1 MQSGPPSSPST
12 RRGRAEDRHHVG
24 RDSRVPRRK
33 RARGPRVY
41 QRAGGEV
48 WWAYLDRETRVSL
61 DTTDEAEA
69 HRRLAERLAQRVPGA
84 ARPARGEATLER
96 IGVAYMEAPH
106 GWSKRNA
113 HTNDLRVAS
122 FIEAMA
128 AQGVIAASHITEAVL
143 DAWRARRMTEAG
155 RATINRDEVVARS
168 MLAWGKE
175 RGLCGD
181 TPLATRKLL
190 REPKRQA
197 APIIPSPATVRRV
210 LAAMRVLA
218 DEIAAAPV
226 RKYVGE
232 VKRAFAADAM
242 RGAALTVETALLSGL
257 RLDELRHLRSEHV
270 SSVGV
275 RVAPEAGTA
284 DEAWST
290 KGYRERLIPL
300 APDARRVVGEY
311 LAWRVAAR
319 GGQGRTAEMAQTWLA
334 DKIRAGCGRVAL
346 DEYPVADDEPRA
358 VTEARDA
365 REAAVRFDPHDLRRT
380 FATECVRGGIPLT
393 VVRDW
398 LGHRDVQTTERYLGR
413 YAEDAL
419 LVVPYATPAPP
430 AGCTQSC
437 TQPCTQPCTQHP
449 RNPGNS

>member
-1 MQSGPPSSPST
+1 M
-12 RRGRAEDRHHVG
+12 RG
-24 RDSRVPRRK
+24 
-33 RARGPRVY
+33 
-41 QRAGGEV
+41 
-48 WWAYLDRETRVSL
+48 L
-61 DTTDEAEA
+61 
-69 HRRLAERLAQRVPGA
+69 
-84 ARPARGEATLER
+84 
-96 IGVAYMEAPH
+96 
-106 GWSKRNA
+106 
-113 HTNDLRVAS
+113 
-122 FIEAMA
+122 
-128 AQGVIAASHITEAVL
+128 GVIAASHITEAVL

-168 MLAWGKE
+168 MLAWGRE
-175 RGLCGD
+175 RGLCGE
-181 TPLATRKLL
+181 TPLASRKLL

-218 DEIAAAPV
+218 DELATAPV

-290 KGYRERLIPL
+290 KSYRERMIPL

-334 DKIRAGCGRVAL
+334 DKIRAGAARVAA
-346 DEYPVADDEPRA
+346 DEYPPG
-358 VTEARDA
+358 EARAA
-365 REAAVRFDPHDLRRT
+365 REVAVRFDPHDLRRT

-419 LVVPYATPAPP
+419 LVVPYAAPEPP

-437 TQPCTQPCTQHP
+437 TQPCTQHP